1 MNLAL
6 TMQHG
11 IHGLAVSKQ
20 AWPRFPHPHLRREPR
35 YIGIVCSQRE
45 RRSVSL
51 AVERIGIR
59 IQITRLHTRQVD
71 FFAAHLQIAAAEI
84 GMGTG
89 QTQVVAGRDQ
99 RIVVAM
105 LVSRYQLYDLAG
117 DARRQG
123 QMQLSVVAIGR
134 GEIELQRFDDGPDG
148 VK

>member
-1 MNLAL
+1 MNWYDRHLLPYLIDFACGL
-6 TMQHG
+6 PMVQQQRRQLVPKAHG
-11 IHGLAVSKQ
+11 RVL
-20 AWPRFPHPHLRREPR
+20 
-35 YIGIVCSQRE
+35 
-45 RRSVSL
+45 
-51 AVERIGIR
+51 
-59 IQITRLHTRQVD
+59 
-71 FFAAHLQIAAAEI
+71 EI